1 MDQVFVSGLEL
12 EAVIGVYDWE
22 RTIRQRLVLDLEMAW
37 DIRAAA
43 AQDDLS
49 LTLDYAAVTQRVI
62 EYVASTQFELIE
74 TLVERIAELII
85 NEFSVPWLR
94 VRLCKPGAVP
104 AAADGV
110 GVIIER
116 GNRPA

>member
-1 MDQVFVSGLEL
+1 MDQVFISGLEI

-22 RTIRQRLVLDLEMAW
+22 RTIHQRLVLDLEMAW

-49 LTLDYAAVTQRVI
+49 LTLDYAAISQRVLD
-62 EYVASTQFELIE
+62 YVSTTQFELIE
-74 TLVERIAELII
+74 TLAERIAELIL

-94 VRLCKPGAVP
+94 LQLNKPGAVP
-104 AAADGV
+104 AAKGGV
-110 GVIIER
+110 GVAIER
-116 GNRPA
+116 GKQSA